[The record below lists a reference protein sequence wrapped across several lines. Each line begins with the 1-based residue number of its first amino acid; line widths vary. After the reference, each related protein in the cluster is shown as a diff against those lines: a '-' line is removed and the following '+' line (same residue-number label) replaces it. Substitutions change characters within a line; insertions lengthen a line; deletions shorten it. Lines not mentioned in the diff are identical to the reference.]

1 MIDFHTH
8 SILSD
13 GALIP
18 SELVRR
24 ARVAGYT
31 AMAIT
36 DHVDESNMI
45 DRSQG
50 AVAGADQHRQALLCS
65 RRRAYPYTVT
75 HTEDVKGKDRRGSA
89 ATGDLSEPVEPG
101 SNMAYIKAKVDVL
114 AHPGLIT
121 DEECRLAARN
131 SVHLEITSRG
141 GHNTSNGHVASAS
154 RRLGAPMLVNTDCHA
169 PGDLISDERAM
180 KVALG
185 AGLCEEDFRRIQ
197 KNAKQLL
204 EKVRWGICPR
214 CPRCASGL
222 RAKG

>member
-1 MIDFHTH
+1 RD
-8 SILSD
+8 L
-13 GALIP
+13 GALIVVGHG
-18 SELVRR
+18 E
-24 ARVAGYT
+24 T
-31 AMAIT
+31 
-36 DHVDESNMI
+36 
-45 DRSQG
+45 
-50 AVAGADQHRQALLCS
+50 
-65 RRRAYPYTVT
+65 
-75 HTEDVKGKDRRGSA
+75 
-89 ATGDLSEPVEPG
+89 LSEPVEPG

-204 EKVRWGICPR
+204 EKVR
-214 CPRCASGL
+214 
-222 RAKG
+222 

>member
-13 GALIP
+13 GVLIP

-36 DHVDESNMI
+36 DHVDESNIEEVIRQLIKVSAQINTDKTFVLVPGVELTHIPLAHIPKMVKKA
-45 DRSQG
+45 RLLG
-50 AVAGADQHRQALLCS
+50 ARIVVGHGQ
-65 RRRAYPYTVT
+65 T
-75 HTEDVKGKDRRGSA
+75 
-89 ATGDLSEPVEPG
+89 LSEPVEPG
-101 SNMAYIKAKVDVL
+101 SNIAYIKAKVDVL

-121 DEECRLAARN
+121 DKECALAVAN
-131 SVHLEITSRG
+131 GVHLEITARG
-141 GHNTSNGHVASAS
+141 GHNTSNGHVALAAK
-154 RRLGAPMLVNTDCHA
+154 RHGALLLVNTDSHA

-185 AGLCEEDFRRIQ
+185 AGLDEKDFRRIR
-197 KNAKQLL
+197 KNAKSLL
-204 EKVRWGICPR
+204 ERVR
-214 CPRCASGL
+214 
-222 RAKG
+222 

>member
-13 GALIP
+13 GVLIP

-36 DHVDESNMI
+36 DHVDEANIEQVVRQLIKVSAQINMDKSFVLVPGVELTHI
-45 DRSQG
+45 PLKQIPKMVKKARFLG
-50 AVAGADQHRQALLCS
+50 AAIVVGHGE
-65 RRRAYPYTVT
+65 T
-75 HTEDVKGKDRRGSA
+75 
-89 ATGDLSEPVEPG
+89 LSEPVEPG

-121 DEECRLAARN
+121 DEECGLAVT
-131 SVHLEITSRG
+131 SGVHLEITARG
-141 GHNTSNGHVASAS
+141 GHNTSNGHVASVAK
-154 RRLGAPMLVNTDCHA
+154 RLGALMLVNTDSHA
-169 PGDLISDERAM
+169 PGDLISDERAL
-180 KVALG
+180 KIALG
-185 AGLCEEDFRRIQ
+185 AGLDEIDFRRIQ

-204 EKVRWGICPR
+204 EKVR
-214 CPRCASGL
+214 
-222 RAKG
+222 

>member
-36 DHVDESNMI
+36 DHVDESNMDLVI
-45 DRSQG
+45 KQLVKVSAQINTDKSFTLLPGVELTHIPLKHIPRMVKKARDLG
-50 AVAGADQHRQALLCS
+50 AAIIVGHGE
-65 RRRAYPYTVT
+65 T
-75 HTEDVKGKDRRGSA
+75 
-89 ATGDLSEPVEPG
+89 LSEPVEPG

-121 DEECRLAARN
+121 DEECRLAAAN

-141 GHNTSNGHVASAS
+141 GHNTSNGHVAAAAK
-154 RRLGAPMLVNTDCHA
+154 RLGAPMLVNTDSHA

-197 KNAKQLL
+197 KNARQLL
-204 EKVRWGICPR
+204 EKVR
-214 CPRCASGL
+214 
-222 RAKG
+222 

>member
-13 GALIP
+13 GVLIP

-36 DHVDESNMI
+36 DHVDESNIEQVIRQLIKVSAQINTDKTFTLGPGVELTHIPLKHIPKMVKKA
-45 DRSQG
+45 RSLG
-50 AVAGADQHRQALLCS
+50 ARIVVGHGE
-65 RRRAYPYTVT
+65 T
-75 HTEDVKGKDRRGSA
+75 
-89 ATGDLSEPVEPG
+89 LSEPVEPG
-101 SNMAYIKAKVDVL
+101 ANIAYIKARVDVL

-121 DEECRLAARN
+121 DEECVLAVTN
-131 SVHLEITSRG
+131 SVHLEITARG
-141 GHNTSNGHVASAS
+141 GHNTSNGHVASVAK
-154 RRLGAPMLVNTDCHA
+154 RLGGLMLVNTDSHA
-169 PGDLISDERAM
+169 PGDLISDERAL

-185 AGLCEEDFRRIQ
+185 AGLDEKDFRRIQ

-204 EKVRWGICPR
+204 EKVR
-214 CPRCASGL
+214 
-222 RAKG
+222 